1 MQDLD
6 RFPAGGREGLA
17 QIARLHSG
25 RATFSPDAD
34 DASLPIRAAQA
45 PDRAAES
52 PGCAS
57 PHWLSRPVRLRP
69 FTSSCHGAAPSS
81 PL

>member
-6 RFPAGGREGLA
+6 RFPTGGRKGLV

-25 RATFSPDAD
+25 QATFSPDAD
-34 DASLPIRAAQA
+34 DASLPIRAARE
-45 PDRAAES
+45 PET

-57 PHWLSRPVRLRP
+57 PHWLSRPVRLHP
-69 FTSSCHGAAPSS
+69 FTSSCHGPAPSS

>member
-6 RFPAGGREGLA
+6 RFPAGGREGLV
-17 QIARLHSG
+17 QIACLDSG

-34 DASLPIRAAQA
+34 DASLPSRAARA
-45 PDRAAES
+45 PEAFS
-52 PGCAS
+52 CAS
-57 PHWLSRPVRLRP
+57 PNWLSQPVRLRP
-69 FTSSCHGAAPSS
+69 FTSSCHGPAPSS

>member
-6 RFPAGGREGLA
+6 RFPAGGREGLV
-17 QIARLHSG
+17 QIARLYSG
-25 RATFSPDAD
+25 RATCAPNAD
-34 DASLPIRAAQA
+34 DASLPSRTARAPKA
-45 PDRAAES
+45 

-69 FTSSCHGAAPSS
+69 FTSSCHTPAPSS